1 MKRYNSEQ
9 DWLDTR
15 PVCWGCG
22 CPVRSSSV
30 YAISGRYFCHDCED
44 DAKDAL
50 WEKLKYDYLE
60 DIPEE

>member
-1 MKRYNSEQ
+1 
-9 DWLDTR
+9 
-15 PVCWGCG
+15 
-22 CPVRSSSV
+22 V